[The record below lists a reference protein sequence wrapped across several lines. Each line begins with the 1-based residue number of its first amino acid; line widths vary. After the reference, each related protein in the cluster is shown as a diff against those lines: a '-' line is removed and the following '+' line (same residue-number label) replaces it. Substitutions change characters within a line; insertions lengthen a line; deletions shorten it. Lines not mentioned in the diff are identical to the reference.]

1 MPRGPET
8 PIPIRAG
15 ILALHLFTDMNWVDI
30 STKFLVHPDT
40 AKKIC
45 QRAKVP
51 LPPLPLPFSRTK
63 ELTFLGR
70 TGTSSRRKRERSI
83 CSPGGRGADGEAKE
97 ARRRHGR
104 RRRSRRGGEDAGCRV
119 AGL

>member
-45 QRAKVP
+45 QRAKVHP
-51 LPPLPLPFSRTK
+51 SLSRFFPFLFIVLAKRNCQ
-63 ELTFLGR
+63 LTVG
-70 TGTSSRRKRERSI
+70 
-83 CSPGGRGADGEAKE
+83 
-97 ARRRHGR
+97 
-104 RRRSRRGGEDAGCRV
+104 
-119 AGL
+119 

>member
-51 LPPLPLPFSRTK
+51 LPPNSLPVLFLETG
-63 ELTFLGR
+63 LTIRKQERATDDSVNALFAALGDAER
-70 TGTSSRRKRERSI
+70 TGRPRKHVDEIVEKMQVSEVPVY
-83 CSPGGRGADGEAKE
+83 SL
-97 ARRRHGR
+97 
-104 RRRSRRGGEDAGCRV
+104 ST
-119 AGL
+119 

>member
-45 QRAKVP
+45 QRAKVL
-51 LPPLPLPFSRTK
+51 LPSPSSPFLSDQGIDI
-63 ELTFLGR
+63 LGGNR
-70 TGTSSRRKRERSI
+70 NEQQMK
-83 CSPGGRGADGEAKE
+83 A
-97 ARRRHGR
+97 
-104 RRRSRRGGEDAGCRV
+104 
-119 AGL
+119 

>member
-45 QRAKVP
+45 QRAKERATDDSVNA
-51 LPPLPLPFSRTK
+51 LFAA
-63 ELTFLGR
+63 LGDAER
-70 TGTSSRRKRERSI
+70 TGRPRKHSEGMPSPTPVQMHSI
-83 CSPGGRGADGEAKE
+83 QDVPNGILHNEQHKLS
-97 ARRRHGR
+97 
-104 RRRSRRGGEDAGCRV
+104 V
-119 AGL
+119 

>member
-45 QRAKVP
+45 QRAKERAADESVNA
-51 LPPLPLPFSRTK
+51 LFAA
-63 ELTFLGR
+63 LGDAER
-70 TGTSSRRKRERSI
+70 TGRPRKH
-83 CSPGGRGADGEAKE
+83 ADGMT
-97 ARRRHGR
+97 GPDVTIDV
-104 RRRSRRGGEDAGCRV
+104 GEKMQVSEVPIYRLNA
-119 AGL
+119 